1 MHIGLDYTAALRQGA
16 GIGRYTRGIV
26 GALARLDHANQYTL
40 IVPSDIGALPQS
52 IGEGQMHIK
61 RLPLPEW
68 PLTFAWH
75 RLRLPLY
82 VELFTGKLDLFH
94 SPDFVLPPVRRA
106 RTIVTVHDLS
116 FLRYP
121 ECAARGLV
129 EYLSAVVPR
138 SLQRADLILA
148 DSAWTRQDLIEML
161 RIPAEK
167 IVVVPAGVGPEYH
180 PISDQAALTAVRE
193 RYNLPRRFIL
203 HVGTLEPRKN
213 LIRLM
218 EALRAIAA
226 REPELCL
233 VLVGG
238 KGWLYEDIF
247 ASVERL
253 GLTGKVVFPGYIAE
267 ADLPAVYNLA
277 AVLAYP
283 SLYEGFGIPPLE
295 AMACGVPVVS
305 SNSSSLPEVVG
316 DAAVLV
322 DPADS
327 AALAAA
333 LLRTLSDSQLRQT
346 LRARGLARA
355 AAFSWPAAAEKL
367 LDAYNI
373 CVSG

>member
-40 IVPSDIGALPQS
+40 IVPADIGALPHS
-52 IGEGQMHIK
+52 IGEGQMRMQ

-68 PLTFAWH
+68 PLTIAWH

-82 VELFTGKLDLFH
+82 VELFTGALDLFH
-94 SPDFVLPPVRRA
+94 SPDFVLPPVHRA
-106 RTIVTVHDLS
+106 RTIITVHDLS
-116 FLRYP
+116 FLRFP
-121 ECAARGLV
+121 QCAARGLV

-138 SLQRADLILA
+138 SLRRADLVLA

-161 RIPAEK
+161 HVAAEK

-180 PISDQAALTAVRE
+180 PISDQATLAAVRE
-193 RYNLPRRFIL
+193 RYNLPRRFLL

-218 EALRAIAA
+218 EALRAIAD
-226 REPELCL
+226 RDPELCL

-247 ASVERL
+247 ASVARL
-253 GLTGKVVFPGYIAE
+253 GLAGRVIFPGYIAE

-277 AVLAYP
+277 EALAYP

-316 DAAVLV
+316 DAALLV
-322 DPADS
+322 EPTDT
-327 AALAAA
+327 AALADA
-333 LLRTLSDSQLRQT
+333 LLRALSDNELRQT
-346 LRARGLARA
+346 LRRRGLERA
-355 AAFSWPAAAEKL
+355 AAFSWPAAAQKL
-367 LDAYNI
+367 LDAYKT